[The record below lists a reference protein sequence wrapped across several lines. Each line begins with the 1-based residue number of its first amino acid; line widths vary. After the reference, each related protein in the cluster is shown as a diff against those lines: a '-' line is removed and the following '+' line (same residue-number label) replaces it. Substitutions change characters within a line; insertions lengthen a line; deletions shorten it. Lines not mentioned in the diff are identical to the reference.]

1 LDEDLFLLL
10 CANEAVTSTGSFREI
25 FMLSG
30 RKPLMHAFSSSELT
44 FCETGEEENSFLY
57 FLENEELRE
66 RFTRDVIS
74 GWRNTDYQR
83 DIINQD
89 YAVRSVPCDRTTRR

>member
-1 LDEDLFLLL
+1 
-10 CANEAVTSTGSFREI
+10 
-25 FMLSG
+25 MLSG

-44 FCETGEEENSFLY
+44 FCETEEEENSFLY